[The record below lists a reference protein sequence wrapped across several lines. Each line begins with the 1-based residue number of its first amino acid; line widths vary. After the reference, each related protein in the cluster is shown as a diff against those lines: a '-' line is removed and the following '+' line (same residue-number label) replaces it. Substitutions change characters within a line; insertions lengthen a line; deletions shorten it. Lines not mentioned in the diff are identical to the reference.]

1 VIASAVVSP
10 SPPRRA
16 ESARPEEVPP
26 VKPGTIIHLNGASS
40 SGKTSIARVLQES
53 LDEFYLHTGIDQFLA
68 MCPRDF
74 FVYSDGVDPAGV
86 EGELWV
92 VSPEDPPTLREIRVG
107 PAGLRLLDGMYPAI
121 AALAAAG
128 NNVIVEDGIL
138 ARETLRLAVTILRD
152 FDVLFVG
159 VRCPLEVIERRE
171 QERGDR
177 IRGLARTCHG
187 LVHAHAVY
195 DLEVDTSVSSPQ
207 QCAATIK
214 DALQR
219 RPQPSAYAQL
229 AAALDAMP
237 A

>member
-1 VIASAVVSP
+1 
-10 SPPRRA
+10 
-16 ESARPEEVPP
+16 VPP
-26 VKPGTIIHLNGASS
+26 VKPGTVIHLNGASS
-40 SGKTSIARVLQES
+40 SGKTSIARALQET

-68 MCPRDF
+68 MCPRRF

-92 VSPEDPPTLREIRVG
+92 VSPEEPPTLREIRLG
-107 PAGLRLLDGMYPAI
+107 PAGWRLLDGMYPAI

-138 ARETLRLAVTILRD
+138 ARETLRLAVTVLRD

-159 VRCPLEVIERRE
+159 VRCPLDVIERRE

-187 LVHAHAVY
+187 LVHAHAIY
-195 DLEVDTSVSSPQ
+195 DLEVDTSVSTPD
-207 QCAATIK
+207 QCAAAIK
-214 DALQR
+214 DALRR
-219 RPQPSAYAQL
+219 RPRRGAFAQL
-229 AAALDAMP
+229 AATLGGAP